1 MPYCAGNNIENY
13 KRKSYKNAGY
23 GEKFYLEAES
33 LRSMDDKILS
43 YIDFCNY
50 KLMYSGV
57 RYRTPS
63 ENVAKALSVV

>member
-43 YIDFCNY
+43 YIDFYN
-50 KLMYSGV
+50 L
-57 RYRTPS
+57 
-63 ENVAKALSVV
+63 